1 MQSIWRKR
9 VSNYILN
16 KGSQIKN
23 FYDPIY
29 GHIGDQIL
37 NRFLSDEIKNPDID
51 LITVLER
58 LGVRLSLDIYGYST
72 TPIRGIEDI
81 IYSID
86 KIIPKGNTAYI
97 LPWYRVEEEIYRTLY
112 RPYFKIPIEDLKP
125 RKRILQYNY
134 EYNGVYH
141 LHIPDK
147 YTGEFYYDLL
157 KEYIETILETG
168 GYLILDITYI
178 HTMDEADQAIT
189 DLVRYIEPVAKRT
202 ILYLDISRSF
212 IDPRYEVAISYTSD
226 LISNSIKEYRGIP
239 PRFII
244 DKELIRKLFT
254 IETLWNDYIHRIN
267 EDINKRKKMINKYL
281 GELIALES
289 PYTVTLEDDEYM
301 ETSERLLDRD
311 IIVEPIEEPLKGI
324 NINIYTDADK
334 DCFEELAV
342 LLKVD

>member
-1 MQSIWRKR
+1 MQSLWGRK
-9 VSNYILN
+9 VSNHILN
-16 KGSQIKN
+16 KGKKVKN

-29 GHIGDQIL
+29 GHIGEKIL
-37 NRFLSDEIKNPDID
+37 NLFLSGEIKNPDID
-51 LITVLER
+51 LISILES
-58 LGVRLSLDIYGYST
+58 LGMRLSLDTYGYSP

-86 KIIPKGNTAYI
+86 KILPKGNTAYI
-97 LPWYRVEEEIYRTLY
+97 LPWYIVEEEIYRTLY
-112 RPYFKIPIEDLKP
+112 RPYFKIPIEGYKP
-125 RKRILQYNY
+125 KHGFLQHNY

-147 YTGEFYYDLL
+147 YTGDFYHDLL

-178 HTMDEADQAIT
+178 HTMERADQTIT
-189 DLVRYIEPVAKRT
+189 NLIKYIEPVAKRT

-212 IDPRYEVAISYTSD
+212 IDPRYEVALSYTSD
-226 LISNSIKEYRGIP
+226 LISNSIKEYRGVP
-239 PRFII
+239 PRFLI

-254 IETLWNDYIHRIN
+254 LDTLWNDYIHRIN
-267 EDINKRKKMINKYL
+267 EYISNKRETINKYL

-289 PYTVTLEDDEYM
+289 PYTVTLEDEEYM

-311 IIVEPIEEPLKGI
+311 VIVEPIEEPLKGI
-324 NINIYTDADK
+324 NINIYTDADE

-342 LLKVD
+342 LLKAD